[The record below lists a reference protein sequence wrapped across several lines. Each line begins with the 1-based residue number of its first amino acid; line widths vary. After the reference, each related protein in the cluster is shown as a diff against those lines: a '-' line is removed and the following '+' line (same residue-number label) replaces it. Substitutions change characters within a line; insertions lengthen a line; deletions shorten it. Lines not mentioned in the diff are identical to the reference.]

1 MQFLSEFWFSAPVC
15 VNSICHKSS
24 AINRIERGIKY
35 KPEDSEV
42 IKVHSA
48 KAAQGTK
55 KKDRNVEEESCRP
68 ALAL

>member
-1 MQFLSEFWFSAPVC
+1 MCP
-15 VNSICHKSS
+15 KSS